1 MKKVSTTNP
10 SGSSSYGL
18 IFGQFLGSK
27 DWAKDSRSS
36 LFGSRLAKPGGALRF
51 RFMTLL
57 LEKAVTTAS
66 ALPEAEQDAVAS
78 VILSELEAEQ
88 RWGQLFQ
95 SSQDVLGL
103 MAREALEE
111 YRAGETAPLDLE
123 RDFPKD

>member
-1 MKKVSTTNP
+1 
-10 SGSSSYGL
+10 
-18 IFGQFLGSK
+18 
-27 DWAKDSRSS
+27 
-36 LFGSRLAKPGGALRF
+36 
-51 RFMTLL
+51 MTLL

-103 MAREALEE
+103 MAGEALEE
-111 YRAGETAPLDLE
+111 YRAGETAPLDLK
-123 RDFPKD
+123 RDFPKDSRRPPRRS